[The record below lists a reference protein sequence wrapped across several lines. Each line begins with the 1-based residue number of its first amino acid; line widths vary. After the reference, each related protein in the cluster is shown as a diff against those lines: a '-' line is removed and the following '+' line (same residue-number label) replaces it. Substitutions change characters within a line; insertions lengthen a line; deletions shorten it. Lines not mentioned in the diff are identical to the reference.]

1 MDNCIFCKII
11 NGQVQAEFLHQ
22 DDEVTAFFDARPIT
36 PIHVLVVPN
45 KHIASVN
52 QLDTSNEGLLGHMI
66 MVARALAVHFHLKE
80 SGYRLVINTGP
91 DAGQS
96 VYHLHLHL
104 IGGEPMPFSFKKRDE

>member
-11 NGQVQAEFLHQ
+11 EGKAPAEILHQ
-22 DDEVTAFFDARPIT
+22 DDEVTAFYDTHPIT
-36 PIHVLVVPN
+36 PVHVLIVPN

-52 QLDTSNEGLLGHMI
+52 KLEHSNEGLLGHMI
-66 MVARALAVHFHLKE
+66 MVARALAFHLELKE
-80 SGYRLVINTGP
+80 SGYRLVFNTGP

-104 IGGEPMPFSFKKRDE
+104 IGGEPMPFNFKK